1 MVFARSLGLAGA
13 CWGWGD
19 GYRGP
24 GAQKPI
30 TVNMGYTSCLQMS
43 VGRITRQCVHRET
56 TTFQDQV
63 PRWAAEA
70 SSAVDCRKGHFKEV
84 FWDPIGT
91 VVSV

>member
-1 MVFARSLGLAGA
+1 M
-13 CWGWGD
+13 
-19 GYRGP
+19 
-24 GAQKPI
+24 
-30 TVNMGYTSCLQMS
+30 
-43 VGRITRQCVHRET
+43 QCVHRET